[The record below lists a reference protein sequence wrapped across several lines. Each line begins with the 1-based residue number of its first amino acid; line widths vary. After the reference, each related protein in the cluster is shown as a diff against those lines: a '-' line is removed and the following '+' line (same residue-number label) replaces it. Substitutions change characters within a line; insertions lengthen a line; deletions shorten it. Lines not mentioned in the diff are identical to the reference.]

1 MTSRACRHG
10 AALRFF
16 MALILA
22 LSLVPA
28 HAAADIEG
36 EARLIDAML
45 MAPCCFRQQVSL
57 HQSPA
62 ADEVRLDVRARLAA
76 GETRQ
81 QILDAYVARYG
92 NRILAEPPAV
102 GFDLSLYVMP
112 VVALVLSAGF
122 VTAVLRRFT
131 RPRPSLAAWIEDS
144 GGMVPP
150 GPHEQARLDDEL
162 RDLD

>member
-1 MTSRACRHG
+1 MTILLAV
-10 AALRFF
+10 
-16 MALILA
+16 ILA
-22 LSLVPA
+22 LSLAPA
-28 HAAADIEG
+28 QRGPELEI
-36 EARLIDAML
+36 EARTIDAML
-45 MAPCCFRQQVSL
+45 IAPCCFRQQVSI

-76 GETRQ
+76 GQTRQ

-92 NRILAEPPAV
+92 KRILTEPPAV

-112 VVALVLSAGF
+112 VVALLLSAGL

-131 RPRPSLAAWIEDS
+131 RHGLSPAPDVLDAAALT
-144 GGMVPP
+144 PP
-150 GPHEQARLDDEL
+150 ESREQVRLDDEL